1 MSSPSY
7 TDIGSLTEYFQRV
20 RLPDGAADDYVME
33 YLHYALDR
41 GEMVLSQL
49 SPPYCLYLKAAPP
62 VPGRRRS
69 LNPCPL
75 VVIRNAAGPGDPAR
89 IRLLVRKPAPAKP
102 VEAERVPLH
111 QWPEDEDG
119 PSPTPT
125 PTPPPSLKDRASAQ
139 LVEKLKRDQARNRV
153 KSVPRTKPYS
163 YGHSPGSA
171 AGLSTIYGAM
181 QRRRRAS
188 KKSPKAG
195 DQEKINSRGNSGNR
209 CGNYFRARQSSGCHW
224 AAAVSVISR
233 DGLQGLPEK

>member
-119 PSPTPT
+119 SSPTPT

-153 KSVPRTKPYS
+153 KSVPRYKAIFVRAFT
-163 YGHSPGSA
+163 
-171 AGLSTIYGAM
+171 GLSGRAFDDIWRDAKTAPGVKEIAKG
-181 QRRRRAS
+181 RRPG
-188 KKSPKAG
+188 K
-195 DQEKINSRGNSGNR
+195 N
-209 CGNYFRARQSSGCHW
+209 
-224 AAAVSVISR
+224 
-233 DGLQGLPEK
+233 